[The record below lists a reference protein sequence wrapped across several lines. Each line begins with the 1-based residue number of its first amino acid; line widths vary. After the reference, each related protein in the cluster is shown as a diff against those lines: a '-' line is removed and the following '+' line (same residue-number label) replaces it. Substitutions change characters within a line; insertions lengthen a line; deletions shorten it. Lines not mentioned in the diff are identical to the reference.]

1 MTVFGPM
8 SVWQFDAVEMYGE
21 IPYISPN
28 GDTAMNKPLRP
39 PQGERPATAGATK
52 TTRFETRLSRYARKI
67 IKHAAE
73 IQGRSMSD
81 FVVAAAEQAAEK
93 AIRDAH
99 IIELSIDDQRK
110 FAEALLNPPKLG
122 PVWKRARETH
132 RRLIRES
139 QR

>member
-1 MTVFGPM
+1 
-8 SVWQFDAVEMYGE
+8 
-21 IPYISPN
+21 
-28 GDTAMNKPLRP
+28 MNKPLRT
-39 PQGERPATAGATK
+39 PALRAGSSANRLK
-52 TTRFETRLSRYARKI
+52 KTRFEARLTPYAQKI
-67 IKHAAE
+67 IKRAAE

-93 AIRDAH
+93 AIRDMH
-99 IIELSIDDQRK
+99 IIELSLEDQRK
-110 FAEALLNPPKLG
+110 FAETLLNPPKLG